1 MLPFREE
8 DMAGELYVL
17 SLVITERQAVAPVVA
32 RYRPSGRGSGWIS
45 RAHGYS
51 RRSR

>member
-32 RYRPSGRGSGWIS
+32 RIGIPSTVAAGSP
-45 RAHGYS
+45 APTVTS
-51 RRSR
+51 RRR